1 MGEKILDDT
10 YADVL
15 LNSFPKEFEFKRQ
28 MHRTDRSSNFE
39 QIKQTAN
46 NFHLDD
52 LFRNRLRLPFLSVER
67 RWPLRQAATNVTTV
81 RLPATSSATAVSLRR
96 RIVSIR
102 GKKKGKKSKGGD
114 PSPKRCSY
122 HTTATHNDPQ
132 YHEQKDHQQ
141 LAANV
146 ELLRSCEQRFANI
159 GSALLAQTPQPE
171 PLSDPPNIQVSSS
184 ARWVLPCFRRP
195 RQLQLRRR
203 LLRNQLA
210 KQKLLRF
217 QRFNLDQLLRSHL
230 SGTTAPTKGLSVH
243 LWQPPPPCWW
253 QASALTKRSSR

>member
-1 MGEKILDDT
+1 MKPGGDAVDFIATMDDLRPRLGMVEKILDDT

-96 RIVSIR
+96 RIVPS
-102 GKKKGKKSKGGD
+102 GGRKRVRKAKVAILR
-114 PSPKRCSY
+114 PSGVP
-122 HTTATHNDPQ
+122 TT
-132 YHEQKDHQQ
+132 
-141 LAANV
+141 
-146 ELLRSCEQRFANI
+146 R
-159 GSALLAQTPQPE
+159 
-171 PLSDPPNIQVSSS
+171 
-184 ARWVLPCFRRP
+184 
-195 RQLQLRRR
+195 
-203 LLRNQLA
+203 
-210 KQKLLRF
+210 
-217 QRFNLDQLLRSHL
+217 
-230 SGTTAPTKGLSVH
+230 
-243 LWQPPPPCWW
+243 PPPTTTLNITSRKITSSWLRTWSSCGHVNN
-253 QASALTKRSSR
+253 ASPTSGVLSLRKPST